1 MGFIQAFK
9 GAVGG
14 MLADQWKDFLTI
26 PNGLPQTAALFPAV
40 PQGTDAGRGSNTRG

>member
-14 MLADQWKDFLTI
+14 MLADQWKDFLTV
-26 PNGLPQTAALFPAV
+26 PNGLPQTAGGDDRLTKKT
-40 PQGTDAGRGSNTRG
+40 G